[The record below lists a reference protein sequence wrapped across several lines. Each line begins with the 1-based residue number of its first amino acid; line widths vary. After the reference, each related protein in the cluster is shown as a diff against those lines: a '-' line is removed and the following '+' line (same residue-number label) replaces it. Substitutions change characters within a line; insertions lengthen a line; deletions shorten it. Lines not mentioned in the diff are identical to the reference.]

1 MVVLA
6 NSGTSAGA
14 ELLAVSVRDFGK
26 GRIVGTTTA
35 GKGSIQCDPV
45 RLSNGAAVSYT
56 IGMLLTGKEESFD
69 GTGVSPDV
77 EISLKAEEE
86 RNFYDLTPDTDSQIQ
101 KAVETAGALLNSSS
115 SQTSG
120 DSAASSSAAK
130 SVSEPVPESVSEPE
144 SASASAAE

>member
-1 MVVLA
+1 M
-6 NSGTSAGA
+6 
-14 ELLAVSVRDFGK
+14 SVRDFGK

-101 KAVETAGALLNSSS
+101 KAVETAGALLNSTSS
-115 SQTSG
+115 RRPAIPRRLRPRRNPCPS
-120 DSAASSSAAK
+120 
-130 SVSEPVPESVSEPE
+130 PRPESVSEPE